1 MLGPPGSARI
11 TAATRHNVTSVL
23 VYAAKPPHTPAT
35 FLSVLERYNFFIAQ
49 NKMEPRSRLELETPS
64 LPWKCSTTELTR
76 HICSPLEVH
85 LVQGEGFEPP

>member
-23 VYAAKPPHTPAT
+23 VYAAKPPHTSAT

-49 NKMEPRSRLELETPS
+49 NKMEDFY
-64 LPWKCSTTELTR
+64 
-76 HICSPLEVH
+76 
-85 LVQGEGFEPP
+85 VQARTYFTDES